1 MTINTFF
8 KQKFVQ
14 EKPKDLK
21 LNQSYLFSRL
31 KMMYLTNHKSKSHRQ
46 PCTIQQKT
54 RNDQRHCKNNQIE
67 KRKNMY
73 LWFFKKVNIMVF
85 PYVLH
90 DVVLH
95 DVLFVWINLCFICP
109 LFHPAST
116 TSFVSA
122 SFCFV
127 QATMAHCMLEPSSSC
142 ILMFC
147 PLLKIL

>member
-127 QATMAHCMLEPSSSC
+127 
-142 ILMFC
+142 
-147 PLLKIL
+147 